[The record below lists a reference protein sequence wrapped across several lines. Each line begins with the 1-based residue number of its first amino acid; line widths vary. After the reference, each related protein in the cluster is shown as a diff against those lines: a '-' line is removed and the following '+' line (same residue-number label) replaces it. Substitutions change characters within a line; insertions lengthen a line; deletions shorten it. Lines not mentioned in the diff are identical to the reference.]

1 MTDLILHNGRIHTMD
16 PKRPKAEAVAIDS
29 GVLVAVGLDGEI
41 LSLAEKDTEIV
52 NLGGRSV
59 TPGLVDAHVH
69 FERLAATLIRTDLSG
84 VPSLREALQ
93 RVSQAAAGKGPD
105 EWVHGYGWASDRWSD
120 SGTPTA
126 AALDRVAPHCPV
138 LLDHK
143 IFLHGAW
150 ANSRA
155 LEMAGITARTP
166 DPPGGKI
173 QRDEQG
179 NPTGILFE
187 EAVTLVSRHV
197 PPLSTAR
204 LAEAM
209 RKAQELCWQVGL
221 VGLHDLD
228 GATSFRALQS
238 LHRQGQLGLRVI
250 KNLPVDLLEHAIAL
264 GLQSGFGDDWLRIGS
279 IKIFADGAL
288 GTRSALLFA
297 PYGDDPRNYGI
308 TVTDKALMLE
318 QALRASREGL
328 SLAIHAIG
336 DRAVHDV
343 LDVLEVVRG
352 DEAER
357 GIPPQHLRH
366 RIEHL
371 QICPAAD
378 RERLA
383 PLGVIASMNPY
394 HVIPDAE
401 VVDRILGERGR
412 FTHTYRDV
420 LETGA
425 TVVFSSDAPFA
436 PIDPWQ
442 GIMAAVMRQSPESPF
457 NRGWYPEQ
465 KLTLAEAIHG
475 FTMAAAITAGQERR
489 QGSVSEGKLADLVIF
504 DRDIFDLSPDGYPE
518 VTVAGTLVGG
528 KFKVRSF

>member
-1 MTDLILHNGRIHTMD
+1 MTDLILHNGRIHTVD
-16 PKRPKAEAVAIDS
+16 TKQPRVEAVAIDR
-29 GVLVAVGLDGEI
+29 GILVAVGLDGEI
-41 LSLAEKDTEIV
+41 LSLAKKDTEIV
-52 NLGGRSV
+52 NLGRRSV
-59 TPGLVDAHVH
+59 TPGLIDAHVH
-69 FERLAATLIRTDLSG
+69 FERLAATLIRTDLSE
-84 VPSLREALQ
+84 VPSLREALR

-120 SGTPTA
+120 SATPTA

-150 ANSRA
+150 VNSRA
-155 LEMAGITARTP
+155 LEIAGITAQTP

-173 QRDEQG
+173 QRDEHG
-179 NPTGILFE
+179 NPTGILLE
-187 EAVTLVSRHV
+187 EAVTLVSKHV
-197 PPLSTAR
+197 PPLSIPR

-209 RKAQELCWQVGL
+209 LKAQKLCWQKGL
-221 VGLHDLD
+221 AGLHDLD

-238 LHRQGQLGLRVI
+238 LHQQEELGLRVI
-250 KNLPVDLLEHAIAL
+250 KNLPVELLDQAIAL
-264 GLQSGFGDDWLRIGS
+264 GLQSGFGDDRLRIGS

-297 PYGDDPRNYGI
+297 PYGDDASNCGI
-308 TVTDKALMLE
+308 AVTDKALMLE
-318 QALRASREGL
+318 QAMRASKHGL

-343 LDVLEVVRG
+343 LDVLEAVRG
-352 DEAER
+352 EESEI

-371 QICPAAD
+371 QICSPAD
-378 RERLA
+378 RERLP
-383 PLGVIASMNPY
+383 PLSVIASMNPF

-412 FTHTYRDV
+412 FTHTYRDI

-425 TVVFSSDAPFA
+425 VVVFSSDAPFA

-442 GIMAAVMRQSPESPF
+442 GIMAAVMRQQPESPF
-457 NRGWYPEQ
+457 NRGWHPEQ
-465 KLTLAEAIHG
+465 KLTLVEAIHG
-475 FTMAAAITAGQERR
+475 FTMAAAITSGQERR
-489 QGSVSEGKLADLVIF
+489 QGSVSKGKLADLTIF
-504 DRDIFDLSPDGYPE
+504 DRDIFDLSPDVFPE

-528 KFKVRSF
+528 EFKYRSF

>member
-1 MTDLILHNGRIHTMD
+1 
-16 PKRPKAEAVAIDS
+16 
-29 GVLVAVGLDGEI
+29 
-41 LSLAEKDTEIV
+41 
-52 NLGGRSV
+52 
-59 TPGLVDAHVH
+59 
-69 FERLAATLIRTDLSG
+69 LIRTDLSG

-105 EWVHGYGWASDRWSD
+105 EWVHGYGWASDGWSD

-138 LLDHK
+138 LLDHR

-150 ANSRA
+150 VNSRA
-155 LEMAGITARTP
+155 LEIAGITARTP

-197 PPLSTAR
+197 PPLRTPR

-228 GATSFRALQS
+228 GASSFRALQS

-250 KNLPVDLLEHAIAL
+250 KNLPVDLLEHAVAL

-518 VTVAGTLVGG
+518 VAVDGTLVGG
-528 KFKVRSF
+528 EFKVRDF